1 MQCHHNTSDYISDAS
16 KTVIKGE
23 ALMSSARGKSKAAL
37 RWPDVAL
44 SHMLC
49 HTGKTPFS
57 LWLFVKKKNNN
68 NNNFRCAQSLPPM
81 EPAPQAYIHA
91 QCQVQILIP
100 SETHWPGCWWQLW
113 AHRERASM
121 DKVVESH
128 LPASHQKTMELGYIH
143 CWPSDYHSRF
153 NHYNTLGLCQQTDGR
168 TRGLLSSRCL
178 LVHLIISNSGKCNNC

>member
-1 MQCHHNTSDYISDAS
+1 MQ
-16 KTVIKGE
+16 E
-23 ALMSSARGKSKAAL
+23 ARARLLWDGQ
-37 RWPDVAL
+37 
-44 SHMLC
+44 
-49 HTGKTPFS
+49 T
-57 LWLFVKKKNNN
+57 WLFLTCCVTLEKPLSLFGCLLRKKKNN